1 MAEARWYAI
10 QTYSGHENK
19 VQRLIQ
25 RRIDDEPGELEE
37 KQIQEVQVPTQEVVE
52 LRNGKR
58 VNVTRRL
65 YPGYVLIKMV
75 YSQQTAH
82 LINNIQG
89 VIKFLGTGADPRPL
103 PDEELAKIFGGVDTT
118 EHAEAAPAEQIPFT
132 VGQVVEVVEGPFN
145 EFSGTVQEI
154 YPDKGKVKVEVSL
167 FGRPTSLELDYTQL
181 KGY

>member
-25 RRIDDEPGELEE
+25 RRIDDEPGEPDE

-65 YPGYVLIKMV
+65 YPG
-75 YSQQTAH
+75 
-82 LINNIQG
+82 
-89 VIKFLGTGADPRPL
+89 
-103 PDEELAKIFGGVDTT
+103 
-118 EHAEAAPAEQIPFT
+118 
-132 VGQVVEVVEGPFN
+132 
-145 EFSGTVQEI
+145 
-154 YPDKGKVKVEVSL
+154 
-167 FGRPTSLELDYTQL
+167 
-181 KGY
+181 